1 MAISTIKE
9 RPRVALILLTCIG
22 IVGFIDRIIMN
33 VLAEPLKR
41 EFALSDTQLGI
52 VNGLAF
58 AVLSVVLAL
67 VVARIAERKRR
78 LTLISIGTLFWSIA
92 TAACGMA
99 QSYGQ
104 LLLARVGVGVG
115 EAVGLP
121 STYSVVSDY
130 FPREK
135 RATMMSVLHLSAPV
149 GAFLGASGG
158 ALIAQLYGWRAAL
171 FVAAVPGIILA
182 ILLTLFVAE
191 PKRGGLD
198 SGVADGATADVPPL
212 KTVLG
217 RYLRWPTMR
226 NMLLGSSLASMVGF
240 GLNAFLAAYLIR
252 RYGFTLLEA
261 GIVAGLVASLPST
274 ISILGAGWLTDRM
287 GSRGNTRGYALIPAI
302 TLLISAPL
310 YAFAIT
316 RNDPMLLVILVGLCG
331 LFQYTYLGPTQ
342 GVFQNM
348 LGPRMRATG
357 TAFTGMIYT
366 LIGGGFGPLILGAV
380 SDHYAAGGI
389 APGVALGF
397 AMATM
402 CIVYPW
408 AALHYW
414 RASRTIEAD
423 LQRPI

>member
-1 MAISTIKE
+1 VAIRTIKE
-9 RPRVALILLTCIG
+9 RPYLALVLLTSIG
-22 IVGFIDRIIMN
+22 VVGFIDRIIMN
-33 VLAEPLKR
+33 VLAEPLRK
-41 EFALSDTQLGI
+41 EFALSDMQLGI
-52 VNGLAF
+52 VNGMAF
-58 AVLSVVLAL
+58 AVLNVVLGL

-78 LTLISIGTLFWSIA
+78 LTLIAIGTVLWSIA
-92 TAACGMA
+92 TAACGLA
-99 QSYGQ
+99 NNYLQ
-104 LLLARVGVGVG
+104 LLLARIGVGVG

-135 RATMMSVLHLSAPV
+135 RATMMSALNLAPPI

-158 ALIAQLYGWRAAL
+158 ALIAQLYGWRTAL
-171 FVAAVPGIILA
+171 LVAAIPGVILA
-182 ILLTLFVAE
+182 ILLTVFVAE

-198 SGVADGATADVPPL
+198 GQDGQGEVPPL
-212 KTVLG
+212 GAVIG
-217 RYLRWPTMR
+217 RYFAWPTMR
-226 NMLLGSSLASMVGF
+226 NMLFGSSIAGMVGF

-252 RYGFTLLEA
+252 RFGFTLVEA
-261 GIVAGLVASLPST
+261 GLVAGLVASLPST
-274 ISILGAGWLTDRM
+274 ASILGAGWLSDRLA
-287 GSRGNTRGYALIPAI
+287 RGGNRRGYALMPAI
-302 TLLISAPL
+302 TLLVSAPL

-316 RNDPMLLVILVGLCG
+316 RDEPMWIVILVGVTG

-342 GVFQNM
+342 GTFQNM
-348 LGPRMRATG
+348 LSARMRATG

-389 APGVALGF
+389 DPGVALGL

-402 CIVYPW
+402 SAFYLW

-414 RASRTIEAD
+414 LASRTIEAD
-423 LQRPI
+423 YRRPI

>member
-1 MAISTIKE
+1 MAISTMKE
-9 RPRVALILLTCIG
+9 RPYVALVLLTAISV
-22 IVGFIDRIIMN
+22 VGFIDRIIMN
-33 VLAEPLKR
+33 VLAEPLKL

-58 AVLSVVLAL
+58 AVLNVVLAL
-67 VVARIAERKRR
+67 FVARIAERKRR
-78 LTLISIGTLFWSIA
+78 LTLISIGTFFWSIA
-92 TAACGMA
+92 TAACGLA
-99 QSYGQ
+99 NNYIQ
-104 LLLARVGVGVG
+104 LLLARIGVGVG

-130 FPREK
+130 FPRER
-135 RATMMSVLHLSAPV
+135 RATMMAALNLAPPI

-171 FVAAVPGIILA
+171 FVAAVPGVILA
-182 ILLTLFVAE
+182 ILLALFVAE
-191 PKRGGLD
+191 PKRGALD
-198 SGVADGATADVPPL
+198 GKAREGDVPPL
-212 KTVLG
+212 SAVLG

-226 NMLLGSSLASMVGF
+226 NMLLGSSIAGMVGF

-252 RYGFTLLEA
+252 RYGFTLVEA
-261 GIVAGLVASLPST
+261 GMVAGLVASLPST
-274 ISILGAGWLTDRM
+274 ISILGAGWLTDRLA
-287 GSRGNTRGYALIPAI
+287 RGGNRRGYALVPAI

-316 RNDPMLLVILVGLCG
+316 RGDPVLLVVLVGICG

-342 GVFQNM
+342 GTFQNM

-366 LIGGGFGPLILGAV
+366 LVGGGFGPLLLGAV
-380 SDHYAAGGI
+380 SDRYAASGVVPGI
-389 APGVALGF
+389 ALGLS
-397 AMATM
+397 MATM
-402 CIVYPW
+402 CALYLW

-414 RASRTIEAD
+414 LASRTIEAD
-423 LQRPI
+423 FKRPI

>member
-1 MAISTIKE
+1 MAIGTIKE
-9 RPRVALILLTCIG
+9 RPYVALVLLTAIG
-22 IVGFIDRIIMN
+22 VVGFIDRIIMN
-33 VLAEPLKR
+33 VLAEPLKL
-41 EFALSDTQLGI
+41 EFQLSDTQLGI

-58 AVLSVVLAL
+58 AVLNVVLAL

-78 LTLISIGTLFWSIA
+78 LTLISIGTFFWSVA

-99 QSYGQ
+99 GNYIQ
-104 LLLARVGVGVG
+104 LLLARIGVGVG

-135 RATMMSVLHLSAPV
+135 RATMMSALNLAPPI
-149 GAFLGASGG
+149 GAFIGASGG
-158 ALIAQLYGWRAAL
+158 ALIAQFYGWRMAL

-191 PKRGGLD
+191 PKRGALD
-198 SGVADGATADVPPL
+198 GQAGQGEVPPL

-217 RYLRWPTMR
+217 RYFRWPTMR
-226 NMLLGSSLASMVGF
+226 NMLFGSSLAGMVGF

-252 RYGFTLLEA
+252 RYGFTLVEA

-274 ISILGAGWLTDRM
+274 ISILGAGWLSDRM
-287 GSRGNTRGYALIPAI
+287 ARGGNRRGYALMPAI

-316 RNDPMLLVILVGLCG
+316 RDDPVLLVLLVGICG

-342 GVFQNM
+342 GTFQNM

-366 LIGGGFGPLILGAV
+366 LVGGGFGPLILGAV
-380 SDHYAAGGI
+380 SDRYAASGTAPGI
-389 APGVALGF
+389 ALGL

-402 CIVYPW
+402 CVFYLW

-414 RASRTIEAD
+414 LASRTIEEDFA
-423 LQRPI
+423 RPI